1 MKASI
6 RRRWWTIAL
15 VACLAAWT
23 AAIAARSSSSQSTST
38 PPAAQQPAP
47 PPSAAPAAPPAQSP
61 DAAKKKNRF
70 ATLDDEDDPKPAQA
84 PAQKPEEQ
92 KPDAQKPAGDQ
103 KKSRFAADDEK
114 DQEPPPAAAAGPYTG
129 TARCVSC
136 HARQSKAYYAQPH
149 GRKWDERT
157 PAADIGCER
166 CHGAGRAH
174 DLDPGKKGLIKMFT
188 RMSPREA
195 TKECLSCHY
204 KSQHALTQGSTHD
217 ARNVTCVDCHS
228 VHSAKSEHGH
238 LKGETATATCAQCHQ
253 DKAAKMQRSGHM
265 PVREGKM
272 DCETCHD
279 PHGSTNVKLLRGG
292 STLNEACL
300 RCHAE
305 KRGPFLWEHS
315 PVSEKC
321 TSCHDPHG
329 SSNSRMLVT
338 KETMLCQRCH
348 VGTRHPATPYDGAA
362 LAAGSN
368 RLINRGCINCH
379 QTIHGSNHPSG
390 QYFQR

>member
-114 DQEPPPAAAAGPYTG
+114 DQEPPPAAAGPYTG